1 MSRHLIA
8 GVLGM
13 TLVSA
18 ACASVPPAPTVTAP
32 KFPAFPTPVVPDSLG
47 ASAELRERHEI
58 GWRRLQAGDLRGA
71 VRDFNQVLERA
82 PAFYPA
88 ATGRGFARL
97 ASGDYDEARDDFAM
111 AVRENDAYLP
121 AWQGLAEAQIEVG
134 AEVDAIASLERVVA
148 LDPSQAEPL
157 RSRIE
162 LLRFRQVQALI
173 QAGRRA
179 REANRLDEAHAN
191 FERALRLSPDSA
203 ILHRDLAGIERDR
216 GQLDAAEAQARQAVG
231 LDAADADAH
240 ALLGSVLEAQG
251 RLADASDAYAEA
263 ASIQP
268 RAEWRERSA
277 DLRNRARLATLPDE
291 FGSIATAPTVT
302 RAHVAALIGL
312 RLDRLLAA
320 APRRAAGVATDVR
333 GHWAASWILPVTQA
347 GIMEIFPN
355 HTFQPGATVRR
366 GDLARVVQELVTLVS
381 GERPDEV
388 TRWAAARPQ
397 FADLPPSNLYYR
409 PAALAVSAGVLRAAD
424 ERFRPTEPAPGSE
437 LLAAMT
443 RIEQLLGR

>member
-8 GVLGM
+8 CVLGM
-13 TLVSA
+13 TVLSA
-18 ACASVPPAPTVTAP
+18 ACASVPPAPVVTAP
-32 KFPAFPTPVVPDSLG
+32 RYPSLPTPTVPDSLG
-47 ASAELRERHEI
+47 ASSELRERQDVA
-58 GWRRLQAGDLRGA
+58 WRRLQAGDLRGA
-71 VRDFNQVLERA
+71 IRDFNQLLERA

-88 ATGRGFARL
+88 TTGRGFARL
-97 ASGDYDEARDDFAM
+97 ASGDFDEARDDFAS

-134 AEVDAIASLERVVA
+134 DEVEAIDSLDRIVA
-148 LDPSQAEPL
+148 LDPSQAERL

-173 QAGRRA
+173 EAGRRA
-179 REANRLDEAHAN
+179 RAANRLDEARTS
-191 FERALRLSPDSA
+191 FERALRLSPESS
-203 ILHRDLAGIERDR
+203 ILHRELAGIERDR
-216 GQLDAAEAQARQAVG
+216 GQLDAAEAQARQAVE

-251 RLADASDAYAEA
+251 RLADASAAYAEA

-268 RAEWRERSA
+268 RDEWRERSV
-277 DLRNRARLATLPDE
+277 DLRNRARLAALPDE
-291 FGSIATAPTVT
+291 LGSISTAPTVT
-302 RAHVAALIGL
+302 RAHVAALIGV
-312 RLDRLLAA
+312 RLERLLAA

-333 GHWAASWILPVTQA
+333 GHWAAGWILPVTQA

-366 GDLARVVQELVTLVS
+366 GDLARVVQELVTLAAS
-381 GERPDEV
+381 GRPDEV
-388 TRWAAARPQ
+388 TRWAAARPR
-397 FADLPPSNLYYR
+397 FADLPASNLYYR
-409 PAALAVSAGVLRAAD
+409 PAALAVSAGAMRAPD
-424 ERFRPTEPAPGSE
+424 ERFRPTEPVTGSE
-437 LLAAMT
+437 LLAAVS